1 MAACCCLAVT
11 PRQLE
16 PVPDVT
22 VALLAH
28 YRVMGENFVLVI
40 NSAQVCHVFV
50 ITESF
55 SH

>member
-1 MAACCCLAVT
+1 MAASCCLAVT

-16 PVPDVT
+16 PVPDDT
-22 VALLAH
+22 VVLLAH
-28 YRVMGENFVLVI
+28 YAMGENFVHVI

-50 ITESF
+50 IAESF